1 MTKPPPRTEF
11 RGGFAT
17 KFGGRN
23 VISWR
28 RHQISAHETK
38 RLHARSHSRIWGG
51 ASLLSLGD
59 TAFVKSGQI
68 RYPGDFR
75 LDVATNRAVGVDL
88 VYGIRNGRFR
98 QHQTAA
104 PSRHSEPLGAR
115 RIP

>member
-28 RHQISAHETK
+28 RRQISAHEAK

-51 ASLLSLGD
+51 ASFLSGVLSASGYGCRPVRTCGSYRTTSGRRRTRASAPRGKR
-59 TAFVKSGQI
+59 TA
-68 RYPGDFR
+68 P
-75 LDVATNRAVGVDL
+75 RAGSRGVHREELSPD
-88 VYGIRNGRFR
+88 IC
-98 QHQTAA
+98 
-104 PSRHSEPLGAR
+104 
-115 RIP
+115 